1 MVGAALSLFDSYGT
15 MCTFR
20 IPLERGRD
28 IATQYGVAP
37 LLAPLF
43 DFVPNTN
50 AIGALPPG
58 MPSMSG
64 KLLLPSVSGLSQSFS
79 QLPATLLQEASHPR
93 PSCPALLSGSSIK
106 DALKVSLPPRLPL
119 SLPTLVLPDTRHLA
133 RIIPDIIQ
141 TRRFHRPPP
150 YHPRRRLPNNH

>member
-1 MVGAALSLFDSYGT
+1 MCTATSLFDGYGT
-15 MCTFR
+15 TWTFR

-58 MPSMSG
+58 MPSMAGTSSII
-64 KLLLPSVSGLSQSFS
+64 LLFFLPQPSS
-79 QLPATLLQEASHPR
+79 QLLVILLQEASHPH
-93 PSCPALLSGSSIK
+93 PSCPAPPSGSSIK
-106 DALKVSLPPRLPL
+106 GVLKASSPPQPQL
-119 SLPTLVLPDTRHLA
+119 S
-133 RIIPDIIQ
+133 
-141 TRRFHRPPP
+141 
-150 YHPRRRLPNNH
+150 

>member
-1 MVGAALSLFDSYGT
+1 MVRTATSLFDSYGT
-15 MCTFR
+15 TCTFR

-58 MPSMSG
+58 MPSMAG
-64 KLLLPSVSGLSQSFS
+64 KSSTLLLSALPQPSS
-79 QLPATLLQEASHPR
+79 QLLVILLQEASHPH
-93 PSCPALLSGSSIK
+93 PSCPAPPCGSSIK
-106 DALKVSLPPRLPL
+106 GALKASSPPLLRL
-119 SLPTLVLPDTRHLA
+119 SSRTLGLQDTRHLA
-133 RIIPDIIQ
+133 RIILDTIR
-141 TRRFHRPPP
+141 TRRFHRHQL
-150 YHPRRRLPNNH
+150 YHPPHRPLNHH